1 MSNYHYSKNWRAFM
15 LALPLMLSSLT
26 GLASNYNIDFGYPEA
41 DRNVLKDVTGADLWT
56 YSTEGVVSNLSYSEN
71 LGGLCFYL
79 EKSDNGN
86 GSLSLTTVKNFS
98 GKFQG
103 MNLFCDNVDRLVV
116 KLYAGQREL
125 GEMEFNGKVYEISS
139 LDNVLLMNEP
149 ITLKFTIA
157 ENTIDFGQNQQISN
171 WEINNNGKNNNLV
184 LTNGGVQVSGLSS
197 VEIAVDDSVVPLEM
211 DKTVA
216 FDPSELSSADLSNYS
231 YRGILFTLNES
242 NGDGFENEEGEGV
255 IYIGSL
261 LTDAAVAGLN
271 NAVKNHNYS
280 PGDFSYAYDFA
291 GGITMMVSKG
301 KGFIKIE
308 AENESDFAFHVKVG
322 DNAPVQISS
331 TTRKWLSVPYD
342 VNEDTYVYIYM
353 VEKASAVR
361 AGTRIGRRATAHGK
375 IYYAKCTGSVDL
387 PGDVNGNGIV
397 DLNDLNAI
405 VDYIMGTPP
414 VVFNLTLA
422 DVNGDGTVNVAD
434 LVKVIQIVKEHT
446 IAE

>member
-86 GSLSLTTVKNFS
+86 GSLSLTTVKKFS

-125 GEMEFNGKVYEISS
+125 GEMEFNGKVYEISG

-149 ITLKFTIA
+149 MTLKFTIA

-231 YRGILFTLNES
+231 YKGILFTLDGLND
-242 NGDGFENEEGEGV
+242 DGFEDEDGEGV

-261 LTDAAVAGLN
+261 LTDAAVDYVN
-271 NAVKNHNYS
+271 NAVKNHSYS
-280 PGDFSYAYDFA
+280 PGDGGYAIDFA

-353 VEKASAVR
+353 VEKTSAVR

-397 DLNDLNAI
+397 DLNDVNAI

>member
-1 MSNYHYSKNWRAFM
+1 M

-125 GEMEFNGKVYEISS
+125 GEMEFNGKVYEISG

-149 ITLKFTIA
+149 MTLKFTIA

-171 WEINNNGKNNNLV
+171 WEINNGKNNNLV

-197 VEIAVDDSVVPLEM
+197 VEIAVDDSVVPLEN

-271 NAVKNHNYS
+271 SAVKNHNYS
-280 PGDFSYAYDFA
+280 PGDLGYAFDFA

-353 VEKASAVR
+353 VEKTSAVR
-361 AGTRIGRRATAHGK
+361 ASTRIGRRDTAHGK
-375 IYYAKCTGSVDL
+375 IYYAKCASPVDIS
-387 PGDVNGNGIV
+387 GDVNGNGVV
-397 DLNDLNAI
+397 DWNDVKAI
-405 VDYIMGTPP
+405 VDYIMGTPH
-414 VVFNLTLA
+414 VGFNMSMA
-422 DVNGDGTVNVAD
+422 DVNGDEVINAAD
-434 LVKVIQIVKEHT
+434 LVKVIQKVHENAITE
-446 IAE
+446 

>member
-15 LALPLMLSSLT
+15 LALPLLLSSLT

-125 GEMEFNGKVYEISS
+125 GEMEFNGKVYEISG

-211 DKTVA
+211 DKAVA

-231 YRGILFTLNES
+231 YSGILFTLNES

-261 LTDAAVAGLN
+261 LTDAAVNELN

-280 PGDFSYAYDFA
+280 PGDFSYALNFA

-353 VEKASAVR
+353 VEKTSAVR

-397 DLNDLNAI
+397 DLNDVNAI

-414 VVFNLTLA
+414 VGFNLTLA

>member
-15 LALPLMLSSLT
+15 LALPLLLSSLT
-26 GLASNYNIDFGYPEA
+26 GQASEYTIGFGTPSKGSIMNA
-41 DRNVLKDVTGADLWT
+41 NGAIVWT
-56 YSTEGVVSNLSYSEN
+56 YSDTGTVGNFGYSEDADA
-71 LGGLCFYL
+71 LYFYL
-79 EKSDNGN
+79 SPSDVAE
-86 GSLSLTTVKNFS
+86 SSLTLTSAQTFS
-98 GKFQG
+98 GTIKSVSVT
-103 MNLFCDNVDRLVV
+103 CDNAYGLELKAYV
-116 KLYAGQREL
+116 GQTEL
-125 GEMEFNGKVYEISS
+125 GELVYNQKTMDYGLTQLSYGMLS
-139 LDNVLLMNEP
+139 EP
-149 ITLKFTIA
+149 LSLKFIA
-157 ENTIDFGQNQQISN
+157 SPQSA
-171 WEINNNGKNNNLV
+171 
-184 LTNGGVQVSGLSS
+184 TNGASVSGLRS
-197 VEIAVDDSVVPLEM
+197 VTVYIDDAVVPLEN

-231 YRGILFTLNES
+231 YKGILFTLNES

-271 NAVKNHNYS
+271 SAVKNHNYS
-280 PGDFSYAYDFA
+280 PGDGGYAIDFA

-397 DLNDLNAI
+397 DLNDVNAI

-414 VVFNLTLA
+414 VVFNLTQA

>member
-1 MSNYHYSKNWRAFM
+1 M

-125 GEMEFNGKVYEISS
+125 GEMEFNGKVYEISG

-149 ITLKFTIA
+149 MTLKFTIA

-171 WEINNNGKNNNLV
+171 WEINNGKNNNLV

-197 VEIAVDDSVVPLEM
+197 VEIAVDDSVVPLEN

-271 NAVKNHNYS
+271 SAVKNHNYS
-280 PGDFSYAYDFA
+280 PGDLGYAFDFA

-353 VEKASAVR
+353 VEKTSAVR
-361 AGTRIGRRATAHGK
+361 ASTRIGRRDRAYGK
-375 IYYAKCTGSVDL
+375 IYYAKCASYVDI
-387 PGDVNGNGIV
+387 PGDVNGNGVV
-397 DLNDLNAI
+397 DWNDVKAI
-405 VDYIMGTPP
+405 VDYIMGTPH
-414 VVFNLTLA
+414 VGFNMSMA
-422 DVNGDGTVNVAD
+422 DVNGDEVINAAD
-434 LVKVIQIVKEHT
+434 LVKVIQKVHENAITE
-446 IAE
+446 

>member
-1 MSNYHYSKNWRAFM
+1 MWTYSDTGTVGNFGYSEDAD
-15 LALPLMLSSLT
+15 ALYFYLSPSDVAESSLT
-26 GLASNYNIDFGYPEA
+26 
-41 DRNVLKDVTGADLWT
+41 
-56 YSTEGVVSNLSYSEN
+56 
-71 LGGLCFYL
+71 
-79 EKSDNGN
+79 
-86 GSLSLTTVKNFS
+86 LTSAQTFS
-98 GKFQG
+98 GTIKSVSVT
-103 MNLFCDNVDRLVV
+103 CDNAYGLELKAYV
-116 KLYAGQREL
+116 GQTEL
-125 GEMEFNGKVYEISS
+125 GELVYNQKTMDYGLTQLSYGMLS
-139 LDNVLLMNEP
+139 EP
-149 ITLKFTIA
+149 LSLKFIA
-157 ENTIDFGQNQQISN
+157 SPQSA
-171 WEINNNGKNNNLV
+171 
-184 LTNGGVQVSGLSS
+184 TNGASVSGLRS
-197 VEIAVDDSVVPLEM
+197 VTVYIDDAVVPLEN

-231 YRGILFTLNES
+231 YRGILFTLDGS
-242 NGDGFENEEGEGV
+242 NDDGFEDEDGEGV

-261 LTDAAVAGLN
+261 LTDAAVDNVN
-271 NAVKNHNYS
+271 NAVKNHSYS
-280 PGDFSYAYDFA
+280 PGDGGYAIDFA

-353 VEKASAVR
+353 VEKTSAVR

-397 DLNDLNAI
+397 DLNDVNAI

>member
-125 GEMEFNGKVYEISS
+125 GEMEFNGKVYEISG

-322 DNAPVQISS
+322 DNDPVQISS

-353 VEKASAVR
+353 VEKTSAVR

-397 DLNDLNAI
+397 DLNDVNAI

>member
-56 YSTEGVVSNLSYSEN
+56 YSIEGVVSNLSYSEN

-231 YRGILFTLNES
+231 YKGILFTLDGS

-353 VEKASAVR
+353 VEKTSAVR

-397 DLNDLNAI
+397 DLNDVNAI

>member
-255 IYIGSL
+255 IYIGSV
-261 LTDAAVAGLN
+261 LTDAAVDGVN
-271 NAVKNHNYS
+271 NAVKNHSYS
-280 PGDFSYAYDFA
+280 PGDPGYAIDFA

-397 DLNDLNAI
+397 DLNDVNAI

>member
-125 GEMEFNGKVYEISS
+125 GEMEFNGKVYEISG

-397 DLNDLNAI
+397 DLNDVNAI
-405 VDYIMGTPP
+405 VNYIMGTPP
-414 VVFNLTLA
+414 VVFNLALA

>member
-1 MSNYHYSKNWRAFM
+1 M

-86 GSLSLTTVKNFS
+86 GSLSLTTVKKFS

-125 GEMEFNGKVYEISS
+125 GEMEFNGKVYEISG

-149 ITLKFTIA
+149 MTLKFTIA

-231 YRGILFTLNES
+231 YKGILFTLDGLND
-242 NGDGFENEEGEGV
+242 DGFEDEDGEGV

-261 LTDAAVAGLN
+261 LTDAAVDYVN
-271 NAVKNHNYS
+271 NAVKNHSYS
-280 PGDFSYAYDFA
+280 PGDGGYAIDFA

-353 VEKASAVR
+353 VEKTSAVR

-397 DLNDLNAI
+397 DLNDVNAI

>member
-125 GEMEFNGKVYEISS
+125 GEMEFNGKVYEISG

-322 DNAPVQISS
+322 DNDPVQISS

-397 DLNDLNAI
+397 DLNDVNAI

>member
-125 GEMEFNGKVYEISS
+125 GEMEFNGKVYEISG

-149 ITLKFTIA
+149 MTLKFTIA

-171 WEINNNGKNNNLV
+171 WEINNGKNNNLV

-197 VEIAVDDSVVPLEM
+197 VEIAVDDSVVPLEN

-271 NAVKNHNYS
+271 SAVKNHNYS
-280 PGDFSYAYDFA
+280 PGDLGYAFDFA

-353 VEKASAVR
+353 VEKTSAVR
-361 AGTRIGRRATAHGK
+361 ASTRIGRRDRAYGK
-375 IYYAKCTGSVDL
+375 IYYAKCASYVDI
-387 PGDVNGNGIV
+387 PGDVNGNGVV
-397 DLNDLNAI
+397 DWNDVKAI
-405 VDYIMGTPP
+405 VDYIMGTPHFG
-414 VVFNLTLA
+414 FNMSMA
-422 DVNGDGTVNVAD
+422 DVNGDEVINAAD
-434 LVKVIQIVKEHT
+434 LVKVIQKVHENAIPE
-446 IAE
+446 

>member
-291 GGITMMVSKG
+291 GGVTMMVSKG

-322 DNAPVQISS
+322 NNAPVQISS

-353 VEKASAVR
+353 VEKTSAVR
-361 AGTRIGRRATAHGK
+361 VGTRIGRRATAHGK

-397 DLNDLNAI
+397 DLNDVNAI

>member
-280 PGDFSYAYDFA
+280 PGDFSYAYNFA

-397 DLNDLNAI
+397 DLNDVNAI

-414 VVFNLTLA
+414 VVFNLALA

>member
-56 YSTEGVVSNLSYSEN
+56 CSTEGVVSNLSYSEN

-103 MNLFCDNVDRLVV
+103 MNLFCDNVDRMVV

-125 GEMEFNGKVYEISS
+125 GEMEFNGKVYEISG

-322 DNAPVQISS
+322 DNDPVQISS

-353 VEKASAVR
+353 VEKTSAVR

-397 DLNDLNAI
+397 DLNDVNAI

>member
-125 GEMEFNGKVYEISS
+125 GEMEFNGKVYEISG

-149 ITLKFTIA
+149 MTLKFTIA

-280 PGDFSYAYDFA
+280 PGDFSYAYNFA

-322 DNAPVQISS
+322 DNDPVQISS

-397 DLNDLNAI
+397 DLNDVNAI

>member
-242 NGDGFENEEGEGV
+242 NGDGFENEDGEGV

-353 VEKASAVR
+353 VEKTSAVR
-361 AGTRIGRRATAHGK
+361 ASTRIGRRDRAYGK
-375 IYYAKCTGSVDL
+375 IYYAKCASYVDI
-387 PGDVNGNGIV
+387 PGDVNGNGVV
-397 DLNDLNAI
+397 DWNDVKAI
-405 VDYIMGTPP
+405 VDYIMGTPHFG
-414 VVFNLTLA
+414 FNMSMA
-422 DVNGDGTVNVAD
+422 DVNGDEVINAAD
-434 LVKVIQIVKEHT
+434 LVKVIQKVHENAITE
-446 IAE
+446 

>member
-125 GEMEFNGKVYEISS
+125 GEMEFNGKVYEISG

-231 YRGILFTLNES
+231 YKGILFTLNES

-353 VEKASAVR
+353 VEKTSAVR

-397 DLNDLNAI
+397 DLNDVNAI

>member
-15 LALPLMLSSLT
+15 LALPLLLSSLT

-171 WEINNNGKNNNLV
+171 WEINNGKNNNLV

-397 DLNDLNAI
+397 DLNDVNAI

-414 VVFNLTLA
+414 VGFNLTLA

>member
-125 GEMEFNGKVYEISS
+125 GEMEFNGKVYEISG

-149 ITLKFTIA
+149 MTLKFTIA

-280 PGDFSYAYDFA
+280 PGDFSYAYNFA
-291 GGITMMVSKG
+291 GGITLMVSKG

-397 DLNDLNAI
+397 DWNDVNAI

-414 VVFNLTLA
+414 VGFNMSMA
-422 DVNGDGTVNVAD
+422 DVNGDEVINAAD
-434 LVKVIQIVKEHT
+434 LVKVIQFVNENAIPE
-446 IAE
+446 

>member
-1 MSNYHYSKNWRAFM
+1 M

-125 GEMEFNGKVYEISS
+125 GEMEFNGKVYEISG

-149 ITLKFTIA
+149 MTLKFTIA

-171 WEINNNGKNNNLV
+171 WEINNGKNNNLV
-184 LTNGGVQVSGLSS
+184 LTSGVQVSGLSS

-342 VNEDTYVYIYM
+342 VNEDTYIYIYM
-353 VEKASAVR
+353 VEKAKNR
-361 AGTRIGRRATAHGK
+361 KTRHG
-375 IYYAKCTGSVDL
+375 SW
-387 PGDVNGNGIV
+387 
-397 DLNDLNAI
+397 
-405 VDYIMGTPP
+405 
-414 VVFNLTLA
+414 
-422 DVNGDGTVNVAD
+422 
-434 LVKVIQIVKEHT
+434 
-446 IAE
+446 

>member
-1 MSNYHYSKNWRAFM
+1 
-15 LALPLMLSSLT
+15 
-26 GLASNYNIDFGYPEA
+26 
-41 DRNVLKDVTGADLWT
+41 
-56 YSTEGVVSNLSYSEN
+56 
-71 LGGLCFYL
+71 
-79 EKSDNGN
+79 
-86 GSLSLTTVKNFS
+86 
-98 GKFQG
+98 

-231 YRGILFTLNES
+231 YRGILFTLDGS
-242 NGDGFENEEGEGV
+242 NDDGFEDEDGEGV

-261 LTDAAVAGLN
+261 LTDAAVDNVN
-271 NAVKNHNYS
+271 NAVKNHSYS
-280 PGDFSYAYDFA
+280 PGDGGYAIDFA

-342 VNEDTYVYIYM
+342 VNEDTYVYIYGR
-353 VEKASAVR
+353 ESQCCPGWHKNR
-361 AGTRIGRRATAHGK
+361 KTRHG
-375 IYYAKCTGSVDL
+375 SW
-387 PGDVNGNGIV
+387 
-397 DLNDLNAI
+397 
-405 VDYIMGTPP
+405 
-414 VVFNLTLA
+414 
-422 DVNGDGTVNVAD
+422 
-434 LVKVIQIVKEHT
+434 
-446 IAE
+446 